1 MSKRILVVDDH
12 ALYLAGLGEL
22 LIGAG
27 YEVTLANTFEAA
39 KHALDATLPDLL
51 LVDVRLGA
59 YNGLQL
65 VSMTSSGPT
74 RIPAI
79 VVSGFDDPVLRAD
92 AAAFGARYMLK
103 PISPPALLEWLAE
116 MLPILAR

>member
-1 MSKRILVVDDH
+1 MSKRILAVDDH

-22 LIGAG
+22 LTGAG
-27 YEVTLANTFEAA
+27 YQVTLANTFEAA
-39 KHALDATLPDLL
+39 KHALATRPDLL

-65 VSMTSSGPT
+65 VSMTSSRPN

-79 VVSGFDDPVLRAD
+79 VLSGFDDPVLRAD
-92 AAAFGARYMLK
+92 AEAFGARYVLK
-103 PISPPALLEWLAE
+103 PIAPPALLEMLTE

>member
-1 MSKRILVVDDH
+1 MSNRILAVDDD

-22 LIGAG
+22 LTVAG
-27 YEVTLANTFEAA
+27 YEVRLANTFEAA
-39 KHALDATLPDLL
+39 KHALDAELPDLL

-65 VSMTSSGPT
+65 VSRTSSGPN

-79 VVSGFDDPVLRAD
+79 VVSGFDDAVLRAD

-103 PISPPALLEWLAE
+103 PIAAPTLLGLLAE
-116 MLPILAR
+116 MLPTLAR